1 MDIGLRM
8 LNYETRSYRPLAMM
22 DDISISKREW
32 RQLKMID
39 ARTDSSEEDEDEDAY
54 PDDPV
59 ISLLIQPLPLGVYR
73 MLRNVE
79 TTLDQ
84 LQSTMGFTDDDL
96 DEVREM
102 VVGQDWR
109 WLVATFIVSIM
120 HSWFSFLAFKN
131 DVGFWKGRTNV
142 EGLSVRSQWSN
153 FICSTIIF
161 LNIWESRGTAVSYTH
176 LRANET

>member
-1 MDIGLRM
+1 MC
-8 LNYETRSYRPLAMM
+8 
-22 DDISISKREW
+22 
-32 RQLKMID
+32 
-39 ARTDSSEEDEDEDAY
+39 
-54 PDDPV
+54 
-59 ISLLIQPLPLGVYR
+59 
-73 MLRNVE
+73 
-79 TTLDQ
+79 
-84 LQSTMGFTDDDL
+84 FTDDDL

-109 WLVATFIVSIM
+109 WLVATFVVSIM

-161 LNIWESRGTAVSYTH
+161 LNIWESRGTASSIIVVETGIAALLEFLEVLEVYHGKKSKEEKQIQEGFRNAKRYRRSRRESHEVVFRIRGFPVRRRVVDSVSFIS
-176 LRANET
+176 